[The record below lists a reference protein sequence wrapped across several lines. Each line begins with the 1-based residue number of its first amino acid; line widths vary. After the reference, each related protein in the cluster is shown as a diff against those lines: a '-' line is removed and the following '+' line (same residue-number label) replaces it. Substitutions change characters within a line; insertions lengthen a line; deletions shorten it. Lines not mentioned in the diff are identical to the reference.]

1 MGRGIRK
8 LLLLKLYRHRSQTIP
23 IYFAFEFQT
32 QHVPFVYPSEAAI
45 PRRKTG
51 ERYRVSAA
59 RNDVRLE
66 STEFKRRGS
75 GARDRY
81 RKRP

>member
-8 LLLLKLYRHRSQTIP
+8 LFLFKLYRHRPQTVP
-23 IYFAFEFQT
+23 IYFAFKFQT

-45 PRRKTG
+45 FGRKTV

-59 RNDVRLE
+59 RNNVRLA
-66 STEFKRRGS
+66 STKFKRKGS
-75 GARDRY
+75 GARGRHK
-81 RKRP
+81 KRP